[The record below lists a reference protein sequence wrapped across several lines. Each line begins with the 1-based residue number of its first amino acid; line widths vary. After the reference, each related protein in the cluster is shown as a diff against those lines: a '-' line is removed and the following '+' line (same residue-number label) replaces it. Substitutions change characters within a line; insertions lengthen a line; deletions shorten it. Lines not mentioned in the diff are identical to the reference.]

1 MVCDTCSHSALFL
14 LATSVPISWAGIS
27 KNRLVKSLETVTRP
41 SKSGMLLT
49 CGWNMTRRMGLLA
62 NWRTGAAIIAAALVV
77 CGEACAHASGGGSLG
92 FLSNIFTGSIS
103 KGSQTAPSGQH
114 PGTSVQAQAAP
125 TTGSTPLP
133 WSGENGASGHP
144 LMNASAIREAAANF
158 DNCVASMWP
167 SAARRNISR
176 ASFERFTAGLTP
188 DLRIMDLMDSQPEF
202 TKSIWNY
209 LDILVNDNR
218 LVRGREIL
226 AKYKLQFDV
235 VEKAYGI
242 DRYAIAAIWGIES
255 NYSTQMGDRNVL
267 QSTATLACIGR
278 RQKYFRDEFLSALE
292 ILHHG
297 DLRPEQMRG
306 SWAGAFG
313 PTQFMPT
320 AFKRYAVDGDGDG
333 RRDVVDNPAD
343 LIASTANNLKKDGWQ
358 TGHTWGYEVA
368 VPQGFNYMLADRAK
382 AMTIAQWEHLGL
394 KRAGGQSIPHPT
406 EKAYLLAPA
415 GAKGPGFLMLQN
427 FRVIMKY
434 NPAEAYALAI
444 GHFADRL
451 RGGAPFVQPWPRQE
465 RELSRA
471 ERLELQ
477 QLLAQRGFY
486 RGVPD
491 GQLGGQT
498 REALRGF
505 QISIGAPADGFAS
518 SEVLEWLRGR

>member
-1 MVCDTCSHSALFL
+1 LVNRRTITVAIVAGTL
-14 LATSVPISWAGIS
+14 LACSGARAQTADGGPL
-27 KNRLVKSLETVTRP
+27 KFLENIFGGSA
-41 SKSGMLLT
+41 SKSQAT
-49 CGWNMTRRMGLLA
+49 P
-62 NWRTGAAIIAAALVV
+62 AAT
-77 CGEACAHASGGGSLG
+77 EPGSLP
-92 FLSNIFTGSIS
+92 
-103 KGSQTAPSGQH
+103 QTQP
-114 PGTSVQAQAAP
+114 AP
-125 TTGSTPLP
+125 TPANAPLP
-133 WSGENGASGHP
+133 WSGEDGASGHP
-144 LMNASAIREAAANF
+144 LMTASAIREAAANF
-158 DNCVASMWP
+158 NNCVASMWP
-167 SAARRNISR
+167 DAARRNISQ
-176 ASFERFTAGLTP
+176 ASFQHFTAGLTP

-202 TKSIWNY
+202 TKSIWDY

-218 LVRGREIL
+218 LAKGRETL
-226 AKYKLQFDV
+226 AKYKPQFDAA
-235 VEKAYGI
+235 EKTYGV

-255 NYSTQMGDRNVL
+255 NYSSQIGDRSVL

-278 RQKYFRDEFLSALE
+278 RQKYFKDEFLSTLE

-320 AFKRYAVDGDGDG
+320 AFKRYAVDANGDG
-333 RRDVVDNPAD
+333 RRDVVDDTAD

-358 TGHTWGYEVA
+358 AGQAWGYEVV
-368 VPQGFNYMLADRAK
+368 VPRNFNYMLADRAK
-382 AMTIAQWEHLGL
+382 AMTIAQWEHLGIR
-394 KRAGGQSIPHPT
+394 RAGNQPFPNSA

-415 GAKGPGFLMLQN
+415 GAEGPGFLMLQN

-486 RGVPD
+486 QGIPD
-491 GQLGGQT
+491 GQFGGQT

-505 QISIGAPADGFAS
+505 QTSIGAPADGFAS
-518 SEVLEWLRGR
+518 ADVLARLRAR

>member
-1 MVCDTCSHSALFL
+1 
-14 LATSVPISWAGIS
+14 
-27 KNRLVKSLETVTRP
+27 
-41 SKSGMLLT
+41 
-49 CGWNMTRRMGLLA
+49 MTRRVGLLA
-62 NWRTGAAIIAAALVV
+62 KRRNSAVIIAAVLLL
-77 CGEACAHASGGGSLG
+77 CGPARAQSSSGGGPLN
-92 FLSNIFTGSIS
+92 FINNIFTGSLS
-103 KGSQTAPSGQH
+103 KGSQAAPSAQR
-114 PGTSVQAQAAP
+114 PGASAQAQGAPAASSAP
-125 TTGSTPLP
+125 PP
-133 WSGENGASGHP
+133 WSGEDGASGHP
-144 LMNASAIREAAANF
+144 LMSANAIREAAANF

-167 SAARRNISR
+167 DAARHNISQ
-176 ASFERFTAGLTP
+176 ANFQRFTAGLTP

-202 TKSIWNY
+202 TKSIWDY
-209 LDILVNDNR
+209 LDILVNDVR
-218 LVRGREIL
+218 LAKGREIL
-226 AKYKLQFDV
+226 AKYKPQFDAA
-235 VEKAYGI
+235 EKAYGV
-242 DRYAIAAIWGIES
+242 DRYVIAAIWGIES
-255 NYSTQMGDRNVL
+255 NYSSQMGDRSVL

-278 RQKYFRDEFLSALE
+278 RQKYFKDEFLSALE

-320 AFKRYAVDGDGDG
+320 AFKRYAVDADGDG
-333 RRDVVDNPAD
+333 RRDVVDDPAD

-358 TGHTWGYEVA
+358 TGQTWGYEVV
-368 VPQGFNYMLADRAK
+368 VPAGFNYMLADRAK
-382 AMTIAQWEHLGL
+382 AMTMAQWEHLGL
-394 KRAGGQSIPHPT
+394 KRAGQPFPHPSD
-406 EKAYLLAPA
+406 KAYLLAPA
-415 GAKGPGFLMLQN
+415 GAEGPSFLMLQN

-486 RGVPD
+486 RGTPD
-491 GQLGGQT
+491 GQFGGQT

-505 QISIGAPADGFAS
+505 QASIGAPADGFAS
-518 SEVLEWLRGR
+518 SDVLERLRGR

>member
-1 MVCDTCSHSALFL
+1 M
-14 LATSVPISWAGIS
+14 G
-27 KNRLVKSLETVTRP
+27 KLVSR
-41 SKSGMLLT
+41 G
-49 CGWNMTRRMGLLA
+49 
-62 NWRTGAAIIAAALVV
+62 TGVAALVAALLV
-77 CGEACAHASGGGSLG
+77 CGEAPAQSSGGGP
-92 FLSNIFTGSIS
+92 LSFFDNIFTGSLS
-103 KGSQTAPSGQH
+103 KGSQAAPSGQRAA
-114 PGTSVQAQAAP
+114 TSAQAQAAP
-125 TTGSTPLP
+125 TTSSSPLP
-133 WSGENGASGHP
+133 WSGEDGASGHP
-144 LMNASAIREAAANF
+144 LMAASAIREAAANF

-167 SAARRNISR
+167 DAARRNISQQ
-176 ASFERFTAGLTP
+176 SFQRFTAGLTP

-202 TKSIWNY
+202 TKSIWDY

-218 LVRGREIL
+218 LAKGREIL
-226 AKYKLQFDV
+226 AKYKPQFDA
-235 VEKAYGI
+235 VEKAYGV

-255 NYSTQMGDRNVL
+255 NYSTQMGDRSVL

-278 RQKYFRDEFLSALE
+278 RQKYFKDEFLSALE
-292 ILHHG
+292 ILHRG
-297 DLRPEQMRG
+297 DLQPEQMRG

-320 AFKRYAVDGDGDG
+320 AFKRYAVDADGDG

-358 TGHTWGYEVA
+358 TGQTWGYEVV

-394 KRAGGQSIPHPT
+394 KRGTGQPFPNPS

-415 GAKGPGFLMLQN
+415 GAEGPGFLMLQN

-486 RGVPD
+486 RGTPD
-491 GQLGGQT
+491 GQFGGQT

-505 QISIGAPADGFAS
+505 QASIGSPADGFAS
-518 SEVLEWLRGR
+518 SDVLERLRGR